1 MKSEVHVSQVEPY
14 PDSYSSPPVPGTA
27 EVPVSTCCG
36 LGSTEIPG
44 CSAPF
49 RSDGSE
55 SL

>member
-1 MKSEVHVSQVEPY
+1 MKSEVHISQVEPY
-14 PDSYSSPPVPGTA
+14 PDSYSSPPVPSTA
-27 EVPVSTCCG
+27 EVPVSTC
-36 LGSTEIPG
+36 STETPG